1 MNTGPLRRVP
11 FCDDGT
17 RVITMDSSLSTNR
30 RTAARLV
37 GAASLTALSGCT
49 GLRLTNPAS
58 GASDDTTFRLG
69 AEASGWAGL
78 APEQIVNE
86 RNPVLRLPSS
96 ATVELTW
103 KNVDGKRHRLVVEDS
118 GGRTLVE
125 SAASSTKGET
135 RTVTF
140 EARREMTT
148 YLDPAYP
155 VQMRGE
161 ILVTEG

>member
-1 MNTGPLRRVP
+1 
-11 FCDDGT
+11 
-17 RVITMDSSLSTNR
+17 MDSSLSTDR

-37 GAASLTALSGCT
+37 GAASLTALSGCA

-58 GASDDTTFRLG
+58 GVSSDTTFRLG
-69 AEASGWAGL
+69 AEAGGWTGR
-78 APEQIVNE
+78 APEQILDE
-86 RNPVLRLPSS
+86 RNPVLRLPPSE
-96 ATVELTW
+96 TVELTW
-103 KNVDGKRHRLVVEDS
+103 ENVDGKRHRLVVEDS

-125 SAASSTKGET
+125 SAASSTRGET
-135 RTVTF
+135 RSVTF

-161 ILVTEG
+161 ILVAEG